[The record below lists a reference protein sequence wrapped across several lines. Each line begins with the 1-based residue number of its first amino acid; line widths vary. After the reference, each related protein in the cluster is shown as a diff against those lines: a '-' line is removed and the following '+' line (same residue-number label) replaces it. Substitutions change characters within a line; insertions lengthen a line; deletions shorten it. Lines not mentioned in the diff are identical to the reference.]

1 RYPGTGPPNPSGPA
15 NPSGRGAG
23 SVQPSQTTIAEAI
36 PASWDSDRWIVP
48 TPSSAA
54 RRATVPV
61 IENDGRPCGSV
72 ITSASVQTIP
82 PGAPSAFASAS
93 LAANRAA
100 REAVGF
106 SASAG
111 VNRRRTRPG
120 RRSSVAANRATS
132 QTSIPTPTIIGRD
145 ELGTGR

>member
-1 RYPGTGPPNPSGPA
+1 GLGTAGRGAVSSPTPAANTVATTSAIPCRGESPGTILLRRRFRSQTFAVDCRYPGTGPPNPSGPA

-61 IENDGRPCGSV
+61 IENDGRPC
-72 ITSASVQTIP
+72 
-82 PGAPSAFASAS
+82 
-93 LAANRAA
+93 
-100 REAVGF
+100 
-106 SASAG
+106 
-111 VNRRRTRPG
+111 
-120 RRSSVAANRATS
+120 
-132 QTSIPTPTIIGRD
+132 
-145 ELGTGR
+145 